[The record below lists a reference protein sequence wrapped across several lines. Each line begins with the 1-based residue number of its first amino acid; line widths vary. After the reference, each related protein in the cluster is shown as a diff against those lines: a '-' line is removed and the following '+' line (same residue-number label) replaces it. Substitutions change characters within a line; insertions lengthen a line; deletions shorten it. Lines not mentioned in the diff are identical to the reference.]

1 MRSITLV
8 RLWNRKSSSAR
19 ADAPR
24 RRRMAEAMLDD
35 ALMREALGLRR
46 RGAVNYTQELVH
58 EDEPEPP
65 KKRRAGGA
73 AAASVEG
80 SSRSGA
86 RKPAASSARKR
97 RTRGANSDDDDD
109 DEEEGDED
117 EDFSEDEPPQRKAKG
132 RGSKA
137 APRQSRSEPRG
148 KYKEPSDDDDD
159 FHSDDGDERRGGA
172 AAVAAVQS
180 IFDKILS
187 QRPAEK
193 AGEEEGEVEPSDGTE
208 YLAKPRGKCVCAAAA
223 ACRAR
228 LAMPSPA
235 CWSAPRDSSSV
246 LHPAMPLLTRR
257 CPHAAAH
264 LPLPPPAAHD
274 DSMPCTRVAWLSL
287 SPFSLPVPRPL
298 SSCDESAHHIM
309 SHPP

>member
-1 MRSITLV
+1 MNRPFKGKVMAVVDVFQNQREFRCNHCSGKILVPKDLPPMTGPCPHCSSTITSPGPESDADV
-8 RLWNRKSSSAR
+8 SQRVSAKIEVPAVIVHEPAHPEVRKSSGPPPLPPIRSTTLPVARSAEPAGSPFHDR
-19 ADAPR
+19 SAVAV
-24 RRRMAEAMLDD
+24 AEAPAVGDLTAGKLAEAER
-35 ALMREALGLRR
+35 AL
-46 RGAVNYTQELVH
+46 AVE
-58 EDEPEPP
+58 
-65 KKRRAGGA
+65 RA
-73 AAASVEG
+73 
-80 SSRSGA
+80 
-86 RKPAASSARKR
+86 
-97 RTRGANSDDDDD
+97 
-109 DEEEGDED
+109 
-117 EDFSEDEPPQRKAKG
+117 
-132 RGSKA
+132 
-137 APRQSRSEPRG
+137 RSEAM
-148 KYKEPSDDDDD
+148 
-159 FHSDDGDERRGGA
+159 A
-172 AAVAAVQS
+172 AAVAAEQS

-287 SPFSLPVPRPL
+287 SPFSLPVPRPP
-298 SSCDESAHHIM
+298 SSCDESAHHIV
-309 SHPP
+309 SHPPLMGRASLL

>member
-1 MRSITLV
+1 
-8 RLWNRKSSSAR
+8 
-19 ADAPR
+19 
-24 RRRMAEAMLDD
+24 MAEAMLDD

-65 KKRRAGGA
+65 KKRRAGGTA
-73 AAASVEG
+73 AGEG

-97 RTRGANSDDDDD
+97 RTRGADSDDDDD
-109 DEEEGDED
+109 DDDEDDED

-137 APRQSRSEPRG
+137 APRQSVRSEPRG

-180 IFDKILS
+180 IYDKILS

-193 AGEEEGEVEPSDGTE
+193 AGEEEGEVEPSDSTE

-228 LAMPSPA
+228 LAVPSPA
-235 CWSAPRDSSSV
+235 RWSAPRDGSCA
-246 LHPAMPLLTRR
+246 LHPA
-257 CPHAAAH
+257 
-264 LPLPPPAAHD
+264 LPLPTCCCSPAPAAAGFQ
-274 DSMPCTRVAWLSL
+274 R
-287 SPFSLPVPRPL
+287 
-298 SSCDESAHHIM
+298 
-309 SHPP
+309 

>member
-8 RLWNRKSSSAR
+8 LRLWNRKSSSAR

-65 KKRRAGGA
+65 KKRRAGGTA
-73 AAASVEG
+73 AGEG

-97 RTRGANSDDDDD
+97 RTRGADSDDDDD
-109 DEEEGDED
+109 DDDEDDED

-137 APRQSRSEPRG
+137 APRQSVRSEPRG

-180 IFDKILS
+180 IYDKILS

-257 CPHAAAH
+257 CPHATAH

-287 SPFSLPVPRPL
+287 SPFSLPVPRPP

>member
-1 MRSITLV
+1 
-8 RLWNRKSSSAR
+8 
-19 ADAPR
+19 
-24 RRRMAEAMLDD
+24 MAEAMLDD

-97 RTRGANSDDDDD
+97 RTRGAD
-109 DEEEGDED
+109 
-117 EDFSEDEPPQRKAKG
+117 
-132 RGSKA
+132 
-137 APRQSRSEPRG
+137 
-148 KYKEPSDDDDD
+148 SDDDDD

-257 CPHAAAH
+257 
-264 LPLPPPAAHD
+264 
-274 DSMPCTRVAWLSL
+274 
-287 SPFSLPVPRPL
+287 
-298 SSCDESAHHIM
+298 
-309 SHPP
+309 

>member
-246 LHPAMPLLTRR
+246 LHPAMPLLNCPCRRRLPTMTRCR
-257 CPHAAAH
+257 ALV
-264 LPLPPPAAHD
+264 LPG
-274 DSMPCTRVAWLSL
+274 CL
-287 SPFSLPVPRPL
+287 SPPSLCLCLGRRRPVMRAL
-298 SSCDESAHHIM
+298 IT
-309 SHPP
+309 